1 MTLTLKYA
9 VSVASGL
16 RSRRGSDARRCVRL
30 ASSGRS
36 MEVAPATGAA
46 PSAAPAAVYA
56 ASESPCISLRRVEEV
71 C

>member
-1 MTLTLKYA
+1 
-9 VSVASGL
+9 
-16 RSRRGSDARRCVRL
+16 
-30 ASSGRS
+30 